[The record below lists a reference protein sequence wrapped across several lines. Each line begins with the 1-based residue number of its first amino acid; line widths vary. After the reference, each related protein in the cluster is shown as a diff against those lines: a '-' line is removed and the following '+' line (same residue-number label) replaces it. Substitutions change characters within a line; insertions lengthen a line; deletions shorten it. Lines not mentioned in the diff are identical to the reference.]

1 MATGQETTSATSPWL
16 QALQSI
22 ISGYVETNTPNVPL
36 PTKPD
41 LVPKPNKQYFGSVN
55 KNYVIIG
62 GITSLVLISIAFV
75 MRKK

>member
-1 MATGQETTSATSPWL
+1 MATGQETTSSTSPWL
-16 QALQSI
+16 QALQSVI
-22 ISGYVETNTPNVPL
+22 GGYVQTNTPNVPL

-41 LVPKPNKQYFGSVN
+41 LVPKPNKEYFGSVN

>member
-1 MATGQETTSATSPWL
+1 MANGQETTSATSPWL
-16 QALQSI
+16 QALQAI
-22 ISGYVETNTPNVPL
+22 IGGYVETKTPNVPL

-41 LVPKPNKQYFGSVN
+41 IVPSPNKNYFGSVN

-62 GITSLVLISIAFV
+62 GITSLVLVSIAFV

>member
-1 MATGQETTSATSPWL
+1 MAKGQETSADTSPWL

-22 ISGYVETNTPNVPL
+22 IGGYVETNTTVPL
-36 PTKPD
+36 PVKPD
-41 LVPKPNKQYFGSVN
+41 LVPKPNKQYFGNVN

>member
-1 MATGQETTSATSPWL
+1 MANGQETTSATSPWL
-16 QALQSI
+16 LALQSI
-22 ISGYVETNTPNVPL
+22 IGGYVETNKPNVPL

-41 LVPKPNKQYFGSVN
+41 LVPKPNKEYFGSVN

>member
-1 MATGQETTSATSPWL
+1 MAKGQETSADTSPWL

-22 ISGYVETNTPNVPL
+22 IGGYVSTNTPNVPL

-41 LVPKPNKQYFGSVN
+41 TVPSPNKEYFGSVN

>member
-1 MATGQETTSATSPWL
+1 MANGQETSSDTSPWL

-22 ISGYVETNTPNVPL
+22 IGGYVETNKPNVPL
-36 PTKPD
+36 PVKPD
-41 LVPKPNKQYFGSVN
+41 LVPKPNKEYFGSVN

>member
-1 MATGQETTSATSPWL
+1 MAKGQETSADTSPWL

-22 ISGYVETNTPNVPL
+22 IGGYVSTNTTNVPL

-41 LVPKPNKQYFGSVN
+41 TVPSPNKEYFGSVN

>member
-1 MATGQETTSATSPWL
+1 MANGQETTSATSPWL
-16 QALQSI
+16 SALQAI
-22 ISGYVETNTPNVPL
+22 IGGYVETKKPNVPL

-41 LVPKPNKQYFGSVN
+41 IVPKPNKNYFGSVN

>member
-1 MATGQETTSATSPWL
+1 MATGQETTSSTSPWL
-16 QALQSI
+16 QALQAI
-22 ISGYVETNTPNVPL
+22 IGGYVETKTPNVPL

-41 LVPKPNKQYFGSVN
+41 TVPSPNKNYFGSVN

>member
-1 MATGQETTSATSPWL
+1 MANGQETSSATSPWL
-16 QALQSI
+16 SALQSI
-22 ISGYVETNTPNVPL
+22 IGGYVETNKPNVPL

-41 LVPKPNKQYFGSVN
+41 LVPKPNKEYFGSVN

>member
-1 MATGQETTSATSPWL
+1 MAKGQETSSDTSPWL

-22 ISGYVETNTPNVPL
+22 IGGYVSTNTPNVPL
-36 PTKPD
+36 PVKPD
-41 LVPKPNKQYFGSVN
+41 LVPKPNKEYFGSVN

>member
-1 MATGQETTSATSPWL
+1 MAKGQETTADTSPWL

-22 ISGYVETNTPNVPL
+22 IGGYVSTNTPNVPL
-36 PTKPD
+36 PTKPE
-41 LVPKPNKQYFGSVN
+41 LVPKPNKEYFGSVN

>member
-1 MATGQETTSATSPWL
+1 MAYGQETTSATSPWL

-22 ISGYVETNTPNVPL
+22 IGGYVSTNTPNVPL

-41 LVPKPNKQYFGSVN
+41 IVPKPNKDYFGSVN

>member
-1 MATGQETTSATSPWL
+1 MATGQETTSSTSPWL

-22 ISGYVETNTPNVPL
+22 IGGYVQSNTPNVPL
-36 PTKPD
+36 PMKPD
-41 LVPKPNKQYFGSVN
+41 TVPSPNKEYFGSVN

>member
-16 QALQSI
+16 QALQSLI
-22 ISGYVETNTPNVPL
+22 GGYVATNTPNVPL

-41 LVPKPNKQYFGSVN
+41 IVPKPNKNYFGSVN

-62 GITSLVLISIAFV
+62 GITSLVLVSIAFV

>member
-1 MATGQETTSATSPWL
+1 MPNGQETTSATSPWL
-16 QALQSI
+16 QALQAI
-22 ISGYVETNTPNVPL
+22 IGGYVETKTPNVPL

-41 LVPKPNKQYFGSVN
+41 IVPSPNKNYFGSVN

-62 GITSLVLISIAFV
+62 GITSLVLVSIAFV

>member
-1 MATGQETTSATSPWL
+1 MATGQETTSSTSTWL
-16 QALQSI
+16 QALQAI
-22 ISGYVETNTPNVPL
+22 IGGYVETNKPNVPL

-41 LVPKPNKQYFGSVN
+41 IVPKPNKNYFGSIN

-62 GITSLVLISIAFV
+62 GITSLVLISLAFV

>member
-1 MATGQETTSATSPWL
+1 MSNGQETTSATSPWL
-16 QALQSI
+16 QALQAI
-22 ISGYVETNTPNVPL
+22 IGGYVETKTPNVPL

-41 LVPKPNKQYFGSVN
+41 IVPSPNKNYFGSVN

-62 GITSLVLISIAFV
+62 GITSLVLVSIAFV

>member
-1 MATGQETTSATSPWL
+1 MANGQETTSATSPWL

-22 ISGYVETNTPNVPL
+22 IGGYVETNKPNVPL

-41 LVPKPNKQYFGSVN
+41 IVPSPNKNYFGSVN

-62 GITSLVLISIAFV
+62 GITSLVLISLAFV

>member
-1 MATGQETTSATSPWL
+1 MAKGQETSADTSPWL

-22 ISGYVETNTPNVPL
+22 IGGYVSTNTPNVPL

-41 LVPKPNKQYFGSVN
+41 LVPKPNKEYFGSVN
-55 KNYVIIG
+55 KNYIIIG

>member
-1 MATGQETTSATSPWL
+1 MATGQETTSSTSPWL
-16 QALQSI
+16 QALQAI
-22 ISGYVETNTPNVPL
+22 IGGYVETKTPNVPL

-41 LVPKPNKQYFGSVN
+41 TVPSPNKNYFGSVN

-62 GITSLVLISIAFV
+62 GITSLVLVSIAFV

>member
-1 MATGQETTSATSPWL
+1 MVNGQETTSATSPWL
-16 QALQSI
+16 TALQSI
-22 ISGYVETNTPNVPL
+22 IGGYVETNKPNVPL

-41 LVPKPNKQYFGSVN
+41 LVPKPNKEYFGSVN

>member
-1 MATGQETTSATSPWL
+1 MAKGQETTADTSPWL

-22 ISGYVETNTPNVPL
+22 IGGYVSTNTTNVPL
-36 PTKPD
+36 PVKPD
-41 LVPKPNKQYFGSVN
+41 LVPKPNKEYFGSVN

>member
-1 MATGQETTSATSPWL
+1 MANGQETTSATSPWL
-16 QALQSI
+16 SALQSI
-22 ISGYVETNTPNVPL
+22 IGGYVETNKPNVPL

-41 LVPKPNKQYFGSVN
+41 LVPKPNKEYFGSVN

>member
-1 MATGQETTSATSPWL
+1 MATGQETTSSTSPWL
-16 QALQSI
+16 AALQSI
-22 ISGYVETNTPNVPL
+22 IGGYVETNKPNVPL

-41 LVPKPNKQYFGSVN
+41 LVPKPNKEYFGSVN

>member
-1 MATGQETTSATSPWL
+1 MAKGQETSSDTSPWL

-22 ISGYVETNTPNVPL
+22 IGGYVSTNTPNVPL
-36 PTKPD
+36 PMKPD
-41 LVPKPNKQYFGSVN
+41 TVPSPNKEYFGSVN

>member
-1 MATGQETTSATSPWL
+1 MATGQETTSSTSPWL
-16 QALQSI
+16 AALQSI
-22 ISGYVETNTPNVPL
+22 IGGYVQTNTPNVPL

-41 LVPKPNKQYFGSVN
+41 IVPKPNKDYFGSVN

>member
-1 MATGQETTSATSPWL
+1 MANGQETSSASPWL
-16 QALQSI
+16 SALQSLI
-22 ISGYVETNTPNVPL
+22 GGYVETNKPSVPL

-62 GITSLVLISIAFV
+62 GITSLVLVSLAFIL
-75 MRKK
+75 RKK